1 MDISDSSVQ
10 EKEREIK
17 LHVLQEAL
25 SGQRDDIS
33 LLCSIIEY
41 LKSHKNMGLDNQ
53 DTKKFTEKI
62 QALKLRQTNRYEL
75 IDRNIKENLMDI
87 KNGKT
92 DSRLFVEYAK
102 EIRKLESG
110 LRTLILF
117 TCDVIDMMTIGSTI
131 EDRIDDR
138 IYYFDKRSCTL
149 EIEMRT
155 MQSKMATIFGNWDI
169 H

>member
-1 MDISDSSVQ
+1 MDISDLSV
-10 EKEREIK
+10 KENERGVK
-17 LHVLQEAL
+17 LRVLQEAL
-25 SGQRDDIS
+25 GGQRDDIS

-41 LKSHKNMGLDNQ
+41 LKSHKNIGLDSH

-62 QALKLRQTNRYEL
+62 QTLKLRQTNRYEL
-75 IDRNIKENLMDI
+75 IDMSIRENVMDI

-92 DSRLFVEYAK
+92 DSRLFIEYAK

-117 TCDVIDMMTIGSTI
+117 TCDVIKMMTIGSTI

-155 MQSKMATIFGNWDI
+155 MQSKVGRIYN
-169 H
+169 